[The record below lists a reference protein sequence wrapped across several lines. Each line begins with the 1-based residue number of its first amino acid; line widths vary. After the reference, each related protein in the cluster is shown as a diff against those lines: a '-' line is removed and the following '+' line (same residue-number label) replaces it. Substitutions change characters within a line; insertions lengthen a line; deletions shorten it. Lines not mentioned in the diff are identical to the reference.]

1 MKNIIVSG
9 GCGFIGT
16 NLCRSLL
23 EDGSRVFAV
32 DNFFTGTWENA
43 VFLQKYPHFK
53 VIEHDVIEPL
63 AVDFE
68 VDEIYHLACPA
79 SPPFYQKDPVFTAK
93 TAFCGALNMLELARK
108 KNAKI
113 LLTSTSE
120 VYGEPLVHPQVES
133 YRGNVNTTGIRS
145 CYDEGKRIAE
155 TLFFDYYRMYNLRI
169 KVVRIFNTYGPFMQI
184 NDGRVVTNFINQ
196 AMHGEDLTVFGDGRQ
211 TRSFCYVDDMVH
223 GLKKMMASNDEFKGP
238 VNLGNPGEFTMLE
251 LADMILE
258 YIETKSKIVY
268 RPLPSDDPTRRRPDI
283 TLAKNELLWQPEIP
297 LREGLKNTVK
307 YFQEREKS
315 NV

>member
-1 MKNIIVSG
+1 
-9 GCGFIGT
+9 
-16 NLCRSLL
+16 
-23 EDGSRVFAV
+23 
-32 DNFFTGTWENA
+32 
-43 VFLQKYPHFK
+43 
-53 VIEHDVIEPL
+53 
-63 AVDFE
+63 
-68 VDEIYHLACPA
+68 
-79 SPPFYQKDPVFTAK
+79 
-93 TAFCGALNMLELARK
+93 
-108 KNAKI
+108 
-113 LLTSTSE
+113 
-120 VYGEPLVHPQVES
+120 
-133 YRGNVNTTGIRS
+133 
-145 CYDEGKRIAE
+145 
-155 TLFFDYYRMYNLRI
+155 
-169 KVVRIFNTYGPFMQI
+169 MQI

-223 GLKKMMASNDEFKGP
+223 GLKKMMASKDEIKGP

-258 YIETKSKIVY
+258 YIETKSRIVY

>member
-223 GLKKMMASNDEFKGP
+223 GLKKMMASKDEFKGP